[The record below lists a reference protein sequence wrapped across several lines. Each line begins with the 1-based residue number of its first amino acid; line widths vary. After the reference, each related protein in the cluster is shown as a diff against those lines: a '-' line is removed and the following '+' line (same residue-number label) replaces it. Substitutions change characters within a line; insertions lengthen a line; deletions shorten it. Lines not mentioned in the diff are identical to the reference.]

1 MAKPPYK
8 RDDPSLS
15 AIRAYKGAVITDERN
30 TSLSDYAVADRDFA
44 VTDETGDRGYTI
56 PAVKPSERGRDR
68 LPDGGVAPQE
78 AEVYKVKAVNPT
90 GNTKKTLYVRAATRA
105 QAKRFVSSEHS
116 RFVVDSALPR
126 SPPAGRDVID
136 LVED

>member
-44 VTDETGDRGYTI
+44 VTDETGRPWLHD
-56 PAVKPSERGRDR
+56 PGR
-68 LPDGGVAPQE
+68 E
-78 AEVYKVKAVNPT
+78 AI
-90 GNTKKTLYVRAATRA
+90 RAG
-105 QAKRFVSSEHS
+105 S
-116 RFVVDSALPR
+116 
-126 SPPAGRDVID
+126 
-136 LVED
+136 